1 MVYTSN
7 ICTAK
12 VGIRQYFK
20 KVVYNI
26 IRGINMKKIVI
37 FQSEVEDGL
46 VDTIYSQS
54 TVAYHSQ
61 AVVASSK
68 KDQEHD
74 IPESL
79 RKIIAE
85 SNPNQIDLY
94 YLESLLVSTGWNKN
108 DDVFSP
114 DITWAART
122 TPEDKQFNFMHD
134 ENDIIG
140 HITGSYVIDQQGNK
154 LLADAG
160 RPDKFDIIT
169 EAVLYNSWTDPE
181 NNDRMQRIIAEIE
194 EGKWFVS
201 MECLFAGFDY
211 ALIDPTG
218 NSKLVERNESSAFLT
233 KHLRSYGGTGEYE
246 GYKVGRALRDISF
259 SGKGLVSKPA
269 NPRSI
274 IFNCSKAFCVEEDDK
289 LTKFS
294 IGEET
299 MAENSPL
306 LDKQVADLKAELL
319 VAQEE
324 NEAMKKNIEAA
335 KDKEYAD
342 TIESFVADDLASKET
357 IAGLEETI
365 KAQKANMAE
374 LEDSLAQKATELAEA
389 TKAMEEWKQRERQQ
403 KRLASLI
410 GAGFDEAEAEE
421 SLVLYEA
428 LGDEAF
434 EAIIAKWF
442 NKKDKKKEDKEADA
456 SETSV
461 VELTE
466 KPEVEIEAEV
476 SEEIFDEVETSEA
489 ALVEATEDEDE
500 LSATRA
506 SVSEWISENILK
518 TK

>member
-1 MVYTSN
+1 
-7 ICTAK
+7 
-12 VGIRQYFK
+12 
-20 KVVYNI
+20 
-26 IRGINMKKIVI
+26 MKKIVI
-37 FQSEVEDGL
+37 FKSEVEDGL

-140 HITGSYVIDQQGNK
+140 HITGSYVIDQKGNK
-154 LLADAG
+154 LLADAE

-211 ALIDPTG
+211 ALIDPIG

-299 MAENSPL
+299 MPENSPL

-319 VAQEE
+319 VAKEE
-324 NEAMKKNIEAA
+324 NKVMKKNIETA

-357 IAGLEETI
+357 IAGLEEAI
-365 KAQKANMAE
+365 KAQQANIAE
-374 LEDSLAQKATELAEA
+374 LEDSLAQKAEELAGA

-442 NKKDKKKEDKEADA
+442 NKKDKKKEDKEKEADA

-476 SEEIFDEVETSEA
+476 SEEIFDKVETSEA

>member
-1 MVYTSN
+1 
-7 ICTAK
+7 
-12 VGIRQYFK
+12 
-20 KVVYNI
+20 
-26 IRGINMKKIVI
+26 MKKIPT
-37 FQSEVEDGL
+37 FKSEVEAGL
-46 VDTIYSQS
+46 GDIIQSQS
-54 TVAYHSQ
+54 SVAYYSE
-61 AVVASSK
+61 AVVASPK
-68 KDQEHD
+68 NDQELALSSD

-79 RKIIAE
+79 RKVIAE

-108 DDVFSP
+108 DDVFGP
-114 DITWAART
+114 DITWAARS

-154 LLADAG
+154 LSADSE

-181 NNDRMQRIIAEIE
+181 NNDRMKNIISEIE

-211 ALIDPTG
+211 ALIDPKG

-274 IFNCSKAFCVEEDDK
+274 IFNCSKAFCVEDDDK

-299 MAENSPL
+299 MPDNSTL

-324 NEAMKKNIEAA
+324 NEAMKKNVEAA

-342 TIESFVADDLASKET
+342 TIEAFVAGELESDET
-357 IAGLEETI
+357 IAGLEEAI
-365 KAQKANMAE
+365 KAQKANIAE
-374 LEDSLAQKATELAEA
+374 LEDSLAQKAEELAGA

-410 GAGFDEAEAEE
+410 GAGFDEAEAED
-421 SLVLYEA
+421 SLSLYEA
-428 LGDEAF
+428 LDDEAF

-442 NKKDKKKEDKEADA
+442 NKKDKKKEDKKDKEADA
-456 SETSV
+456 SETIT
-461 VELTE
+461 VELT
-466 KPEVEIEAEV
+466 KKDEVEAEAEI
-476 SEEIFDEVETSEA
+476 SEEIFDDVETSEA

-506 SVSEWISENILK
+506 SVSEWISENIFA
-518 TK
+518 TTRSTD

>member
-1 MVYTSN
+1 M
-7 ICTAK
+7 
-12 VGIRQYFK
+12 
-20 KVVYNI
+20 
-26 IRGINMKKIVI
+26 NMKKILT
-37 FQSEVEDGL
+37 FKSEVEAGL
-46 VDTIYSQS
+46 GDIIQSQS
-54 TVAYHSQ
+54 SVAYYSE
-61 AVVASSK
+61 AAVASSK
-68 KDQEHD
+68 NDQEL

-114 DITWAART
+114 DITWAARS

-154 LLADAG
+154 LLADAE

-169 EAVLYNSWTDPE
+169 EAVLYNSWSDPE
-181 NNDRMQRIIAEIE
+181 NNDRMQHIISEIE

-211 ALIDPTG
+211 AMIDPKG

-259 SGKGLVSKPA
+259 SGKGLVSRPA

-274 IFNCSKAFCVEEDDK
+274 IFNCSKAFCIEDDDK

-299 MAENSPL
+299 MPDN

-319 VAQEE
+319 VAKEE

-342 TIESFVADDLASKET
+342 TIEAFVSDDLSSKET
-357 IAGLEETI
+357 IAGLAETI
-365 KAQKANMAE
+365 KAQKANIAE
-374 LEDSLAQKATELAEA
+374 LEDSMAQKVEELAGA

-410 GAGFDEAEAEE
+410 SAGFDEAEAED
-421 SLVLYEA
+421 SLALYEA
-428 LGDEAF
+428 LDDEAF

-442 NKKDKKKEDKEADA
+442 NKKDKKKEDKEDKEADA
-456 SETSV
+456 SETIT
-461 VELTE
+461 VEPTK
-466 KPEVEIEAEV
+466 KPEVEAEAEI
-476 SEEIFDEVETSEA
+476 SEEIFDDVETSEA

-500 LSATRA
+500 LSTTRA

>member
-1 MVYTSN
+1 
-7 ICTAK
+7 
-12 VGIRQYFK
+12 
-20 KVVYNI
+20 
-26 IRGINMKKIVI
+26 
-37 FQSEVEDGL
+37 
-46 VDTIYSQS
+46 
-54 TVAYHSQ
+54 
-61 AVVASSK
+61 
-68 KDQEHD
+68 
-74 IPESL
+74 
-79 RKIIAE
+79 
-85 SNPNQIDLY
+85 
-94 YLESLLVSTGWNKN
+94 
-108 DDVFSP
+108 VFGP
-114 DITWAART
+114 DITWAARS

-154 LLADAG
+154 LSADSE

-169 EAVLYNSWTDPE
+169 EAVLYNSWTNPE
-181 NNDRMQRIIAEIE
+181 NNDRMKNIISEIE

-211 ALIDPTG
+211 ALIDPKG

-274 IFNCSKAFCVEEDDK
+274 IFNCSKAFCVAEDDK

-299 MAENSPL
+299 MPDNAPL

-342 TIESFVADDLASKET
+342 TIEAFVADDLSSKET

-365 KAQKANMAE
+365 KAQKANIAE
-374 LEDSLAQKATELAEA
+374 LEDSMAQKVEELAGA

-410 GAGFDEAEAEE
+410 GAGFDEAEAED
-421 SLVLYEA
+421 SLALYEA
-428 LGDEAF
+428 LDDEAF
-434 EAIIAKWF
+434 EAIVAKWF
-442 NKKDKKKEDKEADA
+442 NKKDKKKKDKEEDKEADA
-456 SETSV
+456 SETGT
-461 VELTE
+461 VELTKE
-466 KPEVEIEAEV
+466 PEAEAEAEI
-476 SEEIFDEVETSEA
+476 SEEIFDDVETSEA
-489 ALVEATEDEDE
+489 ALVEATEDEDQ